1 LTALTFCSSAST
13 RTGVRTL
20 ALDTSLPGGSV
31 ALRRDGALV
40 LARAGDPAEPHAV
53 RLPGALIDLAVED
66 GATLD
71 DVQLLAVGL
80 GPGAF
85 TGLRVG
91 LATMQG
97 LAFAT
102 GVAIVGVSGLD
113 ALAVAARP
121 AVADRDS
128 VIGVWLDAGRQ
139 EVFAA
144 RYRVDASAP
153 FGVTAIED
161 PMSAR
166 PAAVLERWRATGEP
180 MPAIWIGGG
189 AVTCA
194 SILETG
200 GAPVPIID
208 TPLLAPLIAELGEQI
223 RNVNGPVAPH
233 ALRPLYIRRPDAELA
248 RSRSLAVE
256 GGS

>member
-13 RTGVRTL
+13 RTEVRTL

-40 LARAGDPAEPHAV
+40 LARAGNTAEPHAV
-53 RLPGALIDLAVED
+53 RLPGALIDLVAGD

-71 DVQLLAVGL
+71 DVHLLAVGL

-102 GVAIVGVSGLD
+102 GVPIVGVSGLD
-113 ALAVAARP
+113 ALAVAAHR
-121 AVADRDS
+121 AVSERD

-144 RYRVDASAP
+144 RYWRVP
-153 FGVTAIED
+153 GGVQREGEYTVEA
-161 PMSAR
+161 
-166 PAAVLERWRATGEP
+166 PAAIAAELVATGTETLLVGDGALEYADAFAGIDHVELAG
-180 MPAIWIGGG
+180 PA
-189 AVTCA
+189 AT
-194 SILETG
+194 
-200 GAPVPIID
+200 APSVSA
-208 TPLLAPLIAELGEQI
+208 LVELAAARFEREEFC
-223 RNVNGPVAPH
+223 RADEVM
-233 ALRPLYIRRPDAELA
+233 PLYLRRSDAEIAWDA
-248 RSRSLAVE
+248 R
-256 GGS
+256 

>member
-1 LTALTFCSSAST
+1 M
-13 RTGVRTL
+13 RTL

-53 RLPGALIDLAVED
+53 RLPGALIDLVVED

-71 DVQLLAVGL
+71 AVQLLAVGL

-102 GVAIVGVSGLD
+102 GVPIVGVSGLD
-113 ALAVAARP
+113 ALAVAAHH
-121 AVADRDS
+121 AVVGREV

-144 RYRVDASAP
+144 RYRVDPSAA
-153 FGVTAIED
+153 FGVIAIED

-166 PAAVLERWRATGEP
+166 PAAVLDRWRGAGEP
-180 MPAIWIGGG
+180 MPAVWIGGG

-194 SILETG
+194 ASLEAG
-200 GAPVPIID
+200 GAPIRILD
-208 TPLLAPLIAELGEQI
+208 TPLLAPLVAELAEQ
-223 RNVNGPVAPH
+223 VAHAHGSVAPH

-248 RSRSLAVE
+248 RIRSLAVE

>member
-1 LTALTFCSSAST
+1 ML
-13 RTGVRTL
+13 TL
-20 ALDTSLPGGSV
+20 ALDTSTPGGSV

-53 RLPGALIDLAVED
+53 RLPGALIDLVAGD

-71 DVQLLAVGL
+71 DVTLLAVGL

-102 GVAIVGVSGLD
+102 GVPIVGVSGLD
-113 ALAVAARP
+113 ALAVAAHR
-121 AVADRDS
+121 AASDARR

-144 RYRVDASAP
+144 RYRVDPS
-153 FGVTAIED
+153 
-161 PMSAR
+161 
-166 PAAVLERWRATGEP
+166 AAVRRDRDGAIRCRPGPGRCWRSGVRRANRCLPSGS
-180 MPAIWIGGG
+180 A
-189 AVTCA
+189 A
-194 SILETG
+194 
-200 GAPVPIID
+200 AP
-208 TPLLAPLIAELGEQI
+208 
-223 RNVNGPVAPH
+223 
-233 ALRPLYIRRPDAELA
+233 
-248 RSRSLAVE
+248 
-256 GGS
+256 

>member
-1 LTALTFCSSAST
+1 
-13 RTGVRTL
+13 V
-20 ALDTSLPGGSV
+20 
-31 ALRRDGALV
+31 
-40 LARAGDPAEPHAV
+40 PHAV
-53 RLPGALIDLAVED
+53 RLPGALIDLVADD

-102 GVAIVGVSGLD
+102 GLPIVGVSGLD
-113 ALAVAARP
+113 ALAVAAHR
-121 AVADRDS
+121 AVADRDR

-144 RYRVDASAP
+144 RYRVDPSAA
-153 FGVTAIED
+153 FGVTALED

-166 PAAVLERWRATGEP
+166 PGAVLETWRSAGEP
-180 MPAIWIGGG
+180 MPVVWIGGG
-189 AVTCA
+189 AMTCA
-194 SILETG
+194 ADLKSSDSAIRIL
-200 GAPVPIID
+200 D
-208 TPLLAPLIAELGEQI
+208 TPLLAPLVAELGEQI
-223 RNVNGPVAPH
+223 NSANGPVAPH

-256 GGS
+256 GGP

>member
-1 LTALTFCSSAST
+1 
-13 RTGVRTL
+13 VRTL

-40 LARAGDPAEPHAV
+40 LARAGDPAVPHAV
-53 RLPGALIDLAVED
+53 RLPGALIDLVADD

-102 GVAIVGVSGLD
+102 GLPIVGVSGLD
-113 ALAVAARP
+113 ALAVAAHR
-121 AVADRDS
+121 AVADRDR

-144 RYRVDASAP
+144 RYRVDPRAA
-153 FGVTAIED
+153 FGVTAVGNPI
-161 PMSAR
+161 SAR
-166 PAAVLERWRATGEP
+166 PGAVLDKWRAAGDP
-180 MPAIWIGGG
+180 MPVVWIGGG
-189 AVTCA
+189 AMTYAAEVKA
-194 SILETG
+194 SGSAVRILE
-200 GAPVPIID
+200 
-208 TPLLAPLIAELGEQI
+208 TPLLAPLVAEVGEQI
-223 RNVNGPVAPH
+223 KSANGSVAPH

-256 GGS
+256 GGP

>member
-1 LTALTFCSSAST
+1 LTALTFGSSAST
-13 RTGVRTL
+13 RTEVRTL
-20 ALDTSLPGGSV
+20 ALDTSVPGGSI
-31 ALRRDGALV
+31 ALRHDGDLV

-53 RLPGALIDLAVED
+53 RLPGALTDLLAED

-102 GVAIVGVSGLD
+102 GVPIVGVSGLD
-113 ALAVAARP
+113 ALAVAAHR
-121 AVADRDS
+121 AVADRKS

-144 RYRVDASAP
+144 RYRADPSAA
-153 FGVTAIED
+153 FGVSAIED
-161 PMSAR
+161 PVSAR
-166 PAAVLERWRATGEP
+166 PGAVLERWRSTGEP
-180 MPAIWIGGG
+180 MPAVWIGGG

-194 SILETG
+194 ADVESG
-200 GAPVPIID
+200 GAAIRILD
-208 TPLLAPLIAELGEQI
+208 TPLLAPLVAELGEQI
-223 RNVNGPVAPH
+223 KSASGSVAPH

-248 RSRSLAVE
+248 RSRSRAVE

>member
-1 LTALTFCSSAST
+1 M
-13 RTGVRTL
+13 RTL

-53 RLPGALIDLAVED
+53 RLPGALIDLLAED

-102 GVAIVGVSGLD
+102 GVPIVGVSGLD
-113 ALAVAARP
+113 ALAVAARR
-121 AVADRDS
+121 AVPDRDS

-144 RYRVDASAP
+144 RYRADASAP
-153 FGVTAIED
+153 FGATAIED

-180 MPAIWIGGG
+180 MPAVWIGGG

-194 SILETG
+194 AILEMG
-200 GAPVPIID
+200 GVPVRILD
-208 TPLLAPLIAELGEQI
+208 TPLLAPLVAELGEQI
-223 RNVNGPVAPH
+223 EKFNGTVAPH

>member
-1 LTALTFCSSAST
+1 M
-13 RTGVRTL
+13 
-20 ALDTSLPGGSV
+20 
-31 ALRRDGALV
+31 
-40 LARAGDPAEPHAV
+40 
-53 RLPGALIDLAVED
+53 RLPGALIDLVAED

-102 GVAIVGVSGLD
+102 GLPIVGVSGLD
-113 ALAVAARP
+113 ALAVAAYR
-121 AVADRDS
+121 AVADHER

-144 RYRVDASAP
+144 RYRVDPSAP
-153 FGVTAIED
+153 FGVTAIDD

-166 PAAVLERWRATGEP
+166 PGAVLEKWRSTGEP
-180 MPAIWIGGG
+180 MPAVWIGGG
-189 AVTCA
+189 AVTYA
-194 SILETG
+194 AHVGPEDAAIRIL
-200 GAPVPIID
+200 D
-208 TPLLAPLIAELGEQI
+208 TPLLAPLVAELGEQI
-223 RNVNGPVAPH
+223 ASAHGPVAPH

-256 GGS
+256 SGS

>member
-1 LTALTFCSSAST
+1 LTALTFYSSAST

-40 LARAGDPAEPHAV
+40 LARGGNPAKPHA
-53 RLPGALIDLAVED
+53 ED

-102 GVAIVGVSGLD
+102 AVPIVGVSGLD
-113 ALAVAARP
+113 ALAVAARR
-121 AVADRDS
+121 AAADRDS

-144 RYRVDASAP
+144 RYRVDAGAP
-153 FGVTAIED
+153 FGATAIED

-180 MPAIWIGGG
+180 MPAVWIGGG

-194 SILETG
+194 AILETA
-200 GAPVPIID
+200 GAPVRILD
-208 TPLLAPLIAELGEQI
+208 TPLLAPLVAELGEQI
-223 RNVNGPVAPH
+223 EKLHGSVAPH

-248 RSRSLAVE
+248 RSRSVAAE

>member
-13 RTGVRTL
+13 RAEVRTL

-40 LARAGDPAEPHAV
+40 LARAGDLAEPHAV
-53 RLPGALIDLAVED
+53 RLPGALIDLVVED

-102 GVAIVGVSGLD
+102 GLPIVGVSGLD
-113 ALAVAARP
+113 ALAVEARR
-121 AVADRDS
+121 AVADCER

-144 RYRVDASAP
+144 RYRVDPSAA

-161 PMSAR
+161 AMSAR
-166 PAAVLERWRATGEP
+166 PAAVLEKWHATGEP
-180 MPAIWIGGG
+180 MPAVWIGGG
-189 AVTCA
+189 AVTYA
-194 SILETG
+194 AEVESSDAAVRIL
-200 GAPVPIID
+200 D
-208 TPLLAPLIAELGEQI
+208 TPLLAPLVAELGEQI
-223 RNVNGPVAPH
+223 ARTNGSVAPH

-248 RSRSLAVE
+248 RSRSRAVE
-256 GGS
+256 SGS

>member
-1 LTALTFCSSAST
+1 M
-13 RTGVRTL
+13 
-20 ALDTSLPGGSV
+20 
-31 ALRRDGALV
+31 
-40 LARAGDPAEPHAV
+40 PHAV
-53 RLPGALIDLAVED
+53 RLPGALIDLVADD

-102 GVAIVGVSGLD
+102 GLPIVGVSGLD
-113 ALAVAARP
+113 ALAVAAHR
-121 AVADRDS
+121 AVADRDR

-144 RYRVDASAP
+144 RYRVDPRAA
-153 FGVTAIED
+153 FGVTAVGD
-161 PMSAR
+161 PISAR
-166 PAAVLERWRATGEP
+166 PGAVLDKWRAAGDP
-180 MPAIWIGGG
+180 MPVVWIGGG
-189 AVTCA
+189 AMTYAAEVKSSGSA
-194 SILETG
+194 VRILE
-200 GAPVPIID
+200 
-208 TPLLAPLIAELGEQI
+208 TPLLAPLVAEVGEQI
-223 RNVNGPVAPH
+223 KSANGSVAPH

-256 GGS
+256 GGP

>member
-1 LTALTFCSSAST
+1 
-13 RTGVRTL
+13 VRTL

-31 ALRRDGALV
+31 ALRRDGVLV
-40 LARAGDPAEPHAV
+40 LARAGDPTEPHAV
-53 RLPGALIDLAVED
+53 RLPGAVIDLATED

-102 GVAIVGVSGLD
+102 GVPIVGVSGLD
-113 ALAVAARP
+113 ALAVAARR
-121 AVADRDS
+121 AVADPES

-144 RYRVDASAP
+144 RYRVDPSGL

-166 PAAVLERWRATGEP
+166 PPAVLERWRATGAQ
-180 MPAIWIGGG
+180 MPGIWIGGG
-189 AVTCA
+189 AATWAESLEPGGVPVR
-194 SILETG
+194 ILH
-200 GAPVPIID
+200 
-208 TPLLAPLIAELGEQI
+208 TPLLAPLVAELGELI
-223 RNVNGPVAPH
+223 KNARGSAAPH

>member
-1 LTALTFCSSAST
+1 
-13 RTGVRTL
+13 VRTL

-53 RLPGALIDLAVED
+53 RLPGTLIDLVAED

-102 GVAIVGVSGLD
+102 GLPIVGVSGLD
-113 ALAVAARP
+113 ALAVEARRAA
-121 AVADRDS
+121 ADREC

-144 RYRVDASAP
+144 RYRVDPSAA

-166 PAAVLERWRATGEP
+166 PAAVLEKWRATREP
-180 MPAIWIGGG
+180 MPAVWIGGG
-189 AVTCA
+189 AVTYAADAESSGA
-194 SILETG
+194 SIRIL
-200 GAPVPIID
+200 D
-208 TPLLAPLIAELGEQI
+208 TPLLAPLVAELGEQI
-223 RNVNGPVAPH
+223 ASENGSVAPH

>member
-1 LTALTFCSSAST
+1 M
-13 RTGVRTL
+13 RTL

-53 RLPGALIDLAVED
+53 RLPGALIDLVAGD

-71 DVQLLAVGL
+71 DVHLLAVGL

-102 GVAIVGVSGLD
+102 GVPIVGVSGLD
-113 ALAVAARP
+113 ALAVAAHR
-121 AVADRDS
+121 AVSERGR

-144 RYRVDASAP
+144 RYRVDLNAA
-153 FGVTAIED
+153 FGVTALED

-166 PAAVLERWRATGEP
+166 PGAVLEKWRAAGEP
-180 MPAIWIGGG
+180 MPVVWIGGG
-189 AVTCA
+189 AMTYA
-194 SILETG
+194 ADLKSSDSAIRIL
-200 GAPVPIID
+200 D
-208 TPLLAPLIAELGEQI
+208 TPLLAPLVAELGEQI
-223 RNVNGPVAPH
+223 ESATGPVAPH

-248 RSRSLAVE
+248 RSRSPAVE
-256 GGS
+256 GGA